1 MTEYAA
7 SSHKGHIRDHN
18 EDCYEAD
25 SELGL
30 WLVADGVGGHAH
42 GEVAAR
48 VVRDTVKAALLAG
61 NQLID
66 AIRRAHRAVLD
77 EIAARDSH
85 SNMGSTVV
93 AMHLRDDNTYEISW
107 VGDSRA
113 YLFDGELHKLTQD
126 HNPVSE
132 LLERGEI
139 TPEQAVSH
147 PERHV
152 LSQSMGVSESMV
164 VQPGLISGRLHP
176 GQQILLCS
184 DGLTDELDDDTIRAE
199 LARHSSPRAQIDALV
214 NAALRAGGRD
224 NITAI
229 VVGEVP
235 TPATGGP
242 RPTDDLETTQNMGQ
256 MVTSDD
262 VPRVNHGAKVWMIL
276 GAILLVT
283 LWLWW

>member
-18 EDCYEAD
+18 EDCYAAD
-25 SELGL
+25 AELGL

-48 VVRDTVKAALLAG
+48 IVRDTVKAELLAG
-61 NQLID
+61 NQLVD

-77 EIAARDSH
+77 EIAARDSQ

-93 AMHLRDDNTYEISW
+93 AMRLRDDDTYEISW

-113 YLFDGELHKLTQD
+113 YLFDGELRKLTRD

-139 TPEQAVSH
+139 TPEQAASH

-152 LSQSMGVSESMV
+152 LSQSMGVSGSIV
-164 VQPGLISGRLHP
+164 VQPGLISGRLHT

-199 LARHSSPRAQIDALV
+199 LACHATPRAQIDALV

-229 VVGEVP
+229 VVGE
-235 TPATGGP
+235 TPVLPAGGL
-242 RPTDDLETTQNMGQ
+242 RSVDELETTQNAGK
-256 MVTSDD
+256 MVTSGD
-262 VPRVNHGAKVWMIL
+262 VPRENHGAKIWMIL
-276 GAILLVT
+276 GAIGLVT

>member
-7 SSHKGHIRDHN
+7 SSHKGHIRAHN

-48 VVRDTVKAALLAG
+48 IVRDTVKAELSAG
-61 NQLID
+61 TQLVD
-66 AIRRAHRAVLD
+66 AIQRAHCAVLD
-77 EIAARDSH
+77 EIAVRDSR

-93 AMHLRDDNTYEISW
+93 AMHLEDGNAYEISW

-113 YLFDGELHKLTQD
+113 YLFDGELRQLTRD
-126 HNPVSE
+126 HNAVSE
-132 LLERGEI
+132 LVERGEI
-139 TPEQAVSH
+139 TPEQAACH

-152 LSQSMGVSESMV
+152 LSQSMGVSGSIV
-164 VQPGLISGRLHP
+164 VRPGFVSGRLHT

-199 LARHSSPRAQIDALV
+199 LARHVTPRAQIDALV

-229 VVGEVP
+229 VVGE
-235 TPATGGP
+235 TPSLPAGGAHSI
-242 RPTDDLETTQNMGQ
+242 DELETTQNTGKT
-256 MVTSDD
+256 VTSGD
-262 VPRVNHGAKVWMIL
+262 VPRENHGAKIWMIL
-276 GAILLVT
+276 GAIGLVA